1 MQKEMKVTVKIIRR
15 GRKPVSLRSK
25 RLFQKFNTML
35 QYPKWTYRSRAKNVE
50 KKLCDNKDTSF
61 LTFNRYDPS
70 TAFLCFKK
78 LIQSTQVAEVPS
90 LTLTMEK

>member
-25 RLFQKFNTML
+25 RLLQKFNTML

-50 KKLCDNKDTSF
+50 KKLCDNKDTSS
-61 LTFNRYDPS
+61 LLFNRADPIN
-70 TAFLCFKK
+70 AFLCFNK
-78 LIQSTQVAEVPS
+78 LVQSTGVV
-90 LTLTMEK
+90 